1 MAFIAFG
8 HSESHLLIVA
18 DPAELAFIHRI
29 HLHLLCALFHR
40 PDGSMAFVALECLCM
55 KLMAE
60 SDRCHTRGLVNDWCL
75 WYRRL
80 QMAIRAVGVRE
91 CLLTIM
97 AGKT

>member
-8 HSESHLLIVA
+8 HSESHFLIVA

-29 HLHLLCALFHR
+29 HLHLLCALFHG
-40 PDGSMAFVALECLCM
+40 PNGSMAFVALECLCM

-60 SDRCHTRGLVNDWCL
+60 SDRCRTLGFVNDWCL
-75 WYRRL
+75 GYRRL

-91 CLLTIM
+91 CLFPIM

>member
-8 HSESHLLIVA
+8 RSESHLLIVA
-18 DPAELAFIHRI
+18 DPAELTFIHRI

-40 PDGSMAFVALECLCM
+40 PDGSMAFVTLECLCM

-60 SDRCHTRGLVNDWCL
+60 SDRCRTLGFVNDWFL
-75 WYRRL
+75 GYRRL
-80 QMAIRAVGVRE
+80 QMAIGAVSVRE
-91 CLLTIM
+91 CLFPIV